1 MIIAIDGPSASGKST
16 TAKGISEKLK
26 IMHLDTGAMY
36 RAITLGLKN
45 AGISHKDIENVR
57 GFLSEATIYF
67 DENNQIHLNGKNIS
81 KEIRTNDISSR
92 VSAVSAIP
100 DVRKKMV
107 MIQRQ
112 LAKGNDC
119 ILEGR
124 DIGTVVFPNA
134 EFKFFLIADIEIRA
148 KRRLIELEKI
158 GELKSVSE
166 LIDDIKRR
174 DEFDST
180 RNHSPLKKA
189 EDAIPIDT
197 SHITIDEQI
206 NKIINLINHNK

>member
-16 TAKGISEKLK
+16 TAKGIAEKLE

-36 RAITLGLKN
+36 RAVTLGLKN
-45 AGISHKDIENVR
+45 AGISHDDLGAVQ
-57 GFLSEATIYF
+57 GFLSEVEIYF
-67 DENNQIHLNGKNIS
+67 DKNNQIHLNGVNIS
-81 KEIRTNDISSR
+81 KEIRINDISSR

-100 DVRKKMV
+100 EVRKKMV

-112 LAKGNDC
+112 IAKGNDC
-119 ILEGR
+119 VLEGR

-134 EFKFFLIADIEIRA
+134 EFKFFLIADLEIRA
-148 KRRLIELEKI
+148 KRRLIELVEM

-174 DEFDST
+174 YEFDSS
-180 RNHSPLKKA
+180 RDHSPLKKA

-206 NKIINLINHNK
+206 NKIVNLINHNK

>member
-16 TAKGISEKLK
+16 TAKGIAEKLE

-36 RAITLGLKN
+36 RAVTLGLKN
-45 AGISHKDIENVR
+45 AGISHDDLGAVQ
-57 GFLSEATIYF
+57 GFLSEVEIYF
-67 DENNQIHLNGKNIS
+67 DKNNQIHLNGVNIS

-100 DVRKKMV
+100 EVRKKMV

-112 LAKGNDC
+112 IAKGNDC
-119 ILEGR
+119 VLEGR

-134 EFKFFLIADIEIRA
+134 EFKFFLIADLEIRA
-148 KRRLIELEKI
+148 KRRLIELVEM

-174 DEFDST
+174 DEFDSS
-180 RNHSPLKKA
+180 RDHSPLKKA

-206 NKIINLINHNK
+206 NKIVSLINHNK

>member
-16 TAKGISEKLK
+16 TAKGIAEKLE

-36 RAITLGLKN
+36 RAVTLGLKN

>member
-16 TAKGISEKLK
+16 TAKGIAEKLE
-26 IMHLDTGAMY
+26 IMHLNTGAMY
-36 RAITLGLKN
+36 RAVTLGLKN
-45 AGISHKDIENVR
+45 AGISHDDLGAVQ
-57 GFLSEATIYF
+57 GFLSEVEIYF
-67 DENNQIHLNGKNIS
+67 DKNNQIHLNGVNIS
-81 KEIRTNDISSR
+81 KEIRINDISSR

-100 DVRKKMV
+100 EVRKKMV

-112 LAKGNDC
+112 IAKGNDC
-119 ILEGR
+119 VLEGR

-134 EFKFFLIADIEIRA
+134 EFKFFLIADLEIRA
-148 KRRLIELEKI
+148 KRRLIELVEM

-174 DEFDST
+174 DEFDSS
-180 RNHSPLKKA
+180 RDHSPLKKA

-206 NKIINLINHNK
+206 NKIVNLINHNK

>member
-134 EFKFFLIADIEIRA
+134 EFKFSLIADIEIRA

-166 LIDDIKRR
+166 LIDDIKRS

>member
-100 DVRKKMV
+100 EVRKKMV

-112 LAKGNDC
+112 VAKGNDC
-119 ILEGR
+119 VLEGR

-134 EFKFFLIADIEIRA
+134 EFKFFLIADLEIRA
-148 KRRLIELEKI
+148 KRRLIELVEM